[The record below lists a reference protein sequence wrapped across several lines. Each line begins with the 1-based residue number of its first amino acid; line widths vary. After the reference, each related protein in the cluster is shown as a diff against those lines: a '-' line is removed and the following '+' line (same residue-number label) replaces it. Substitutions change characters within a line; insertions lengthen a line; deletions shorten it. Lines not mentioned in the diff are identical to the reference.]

1 MKKIIF
7 SACILLAPFDF
18 LLAQANPNEYVET
31 PPELLRNEFSF
42 GVNIHSSGWG
52 IDFRRGKNITVSKK
66 RMWEFEFVGMKH
78 SKEIKSVNPYY
89 ENSKSFVFGKLNS
102 VSVLRAAIGM
112 QRVIA
117 GKAERGGVELR
128 LNYTG
133 GLSLGLAKPVYLNII
148 HDNSNN
154 PEALNLSV
162 EKYNPDL
169 HSIEYIYGRASFT
182 KGLSETKPYPGLY
195 AKLGLSFEYGSSD
208 DDVKIIECGMTVD
221 AYGST
226 IPIMELP
233 KSIEPPVKNS
243 QVYFNFYI
251 NILYGKKW

>member
-7 SACILLAPFDF
+7 SACILLASIDI

-31 PPELLRNEFSF
+31 PPELLRSEFSF

-52 IDFRRGKNITVSKK
+52 IDFRRGKNITVTKK
-66 RMWEFEFVGMKH
+66 RMWEFEFVGLKH

-89 ENSKSFVFGKLNS
+89 ENSKSYVFGKLNS
-102 VSVLRAAIGM
+102 VSVLRAAIGI

-117 GKAERGGVELR
+117 AKAERGGVELR

-133 GLSLGLAKPVYLNII
+133 GISLGLAKPVYLNII

-154 PEALNLSV
+154 PDALNLSV
-162 EKYNPDL
+162 EKYDPDV
-169 HSIEYIYGRASFT
+169 HFPESIYGRASYT
-182 KGLSETKPYPGLY
+182 KGLSEIKPYPGLY
-195 AKLGLSFEYGSSD
+195 AKLGLSFEYGSLD
-208 DDVKIIECGMTVD
+208 EDVKIIECGITVD

-226 IPIMELP
+226 IPIMGTLSSLE
-233 KSIEPPVKNS
+233 PVKNS
-243 QVYFNFYI
+243 QVHFNFYI
-251 NILYGKKW
+251 NILYGRKW